1 MKFYEVSAKEG
12 TSVNES
18 FNTLAKE
25 IVTKMLAT
33 TTSTDG
39 STAGTSGDNHNENVK
54 VLKDKKGEKENCII
68 M

>member
-12 TSVNES
+12 TLVNES

-33 TTSTDG
+33 SGTDG
-39 STAGTSGDNHNENVK
+39 NTPTEGDNNDNVK
-54 VLKDKKGEKENCII
+54 VVKDKKGDKDNCII